1 MTGVTMQRRSALAV
15 PWCSPAPPVRPG
27 VNQQKTRK
35 EKRNVVVTRLAE
47 VTRGGR
53 VESVHDGSIVVSDAS
68 GTVIAWAGDPE
79 QFAFFRSSAKP
90 FQAIPVVESGAADR
104 FGLTDAELALCCA
117 SHNAERR
124 HQEQV
129 AAMLTKL
136 GLSPEAL
143 RCGCPL
149 PSDAQEAGRVLAG
162 LVPPSPLHC
171 DCSGK
176 HAGMLASC
184 WHLGYPLD
192 DYRKPDHPL
201 QHMIRQIIAEVCRV
215 DAADLAVAVDGC
227 SVPTF
232 GATLAAF
239 ARAYAALAAPDRV
252 PHDAGGAHA
261 SALLRLQQAMM
272 RHPENVAGQGE
283 LVTDLMRLGRGT
295 IVAKSGAEGLLCLGL
310 LHMELGI
317 AIRIADGSFRAHPVV
332 AAQVLSQLD
341 AVESSVIDEILGC
354 HPPVV
359 KNHNGWIAGEI
370 RPAFQLQGSA

>member
-1 MTGVTMQRRSALAV
+1 
-15 PWCSPAPPVRPG
+15 
-27 VNQQKTRK
+27 
-35 EKRNVVVTRLAE
+35 VVTLLAE
-47 VTRGGR
+47 VTRGGH
-53 VESVHDGSIVVSDAS
+53 VESVHYGSIVVSDAS
-68 GTVIAWAGDPE
+68 GVVVAWAGNPE
-79 QFAFFRSSAKP
+79 QFAYFRSSAKP

-117 SHNAERR
+117 SHNAERH

-129 AAMLTKL
+129 AAMLQKL

-143 RCGCPL
+143 GCGCPL
-149 PSDAQEAGRVLAG
+149 PSDEREAGKVLAG
-162 LVPPSPLHC
+162 LVSPSPLHC

-184 WHLGYPLD
+184 LQLGYPLD
-192 DYRKPDHPL
+192 DYRKPEHPL
-201 QHMIRQIIAEVCRV
+201 QQMIRQIIAEVCRV
-215 DAADLAVAVDGC
+215 EATELAVAVDGC

-239 ARAYAALAAPDRV
+239 ARAYAALAV
-252 PHDAGGAHA
+252 PTSVPQHAGGAHA
-261 SALLRLQQAMM
+261 SALVRLRQAMM
-272 RHPENVAGQGE
+272 SHPENVAGRGE

-310 LHMELGI
+310 PQAGLGI

-332 AAQVLSQLD
+332 AAQVLSQLG
-341 AVESSVIDEILGC
+341 AVESGIIDELLGK

-359 KNHNGWIAGEI
+359 KNHNGWSVGEI